1 MNIQIIADNLVL
13 SAGNR
18 LLIDEKINTHLEKLL
33 THFSPEQKIASV
45 KVEKDKFEK
54 YTINFDM
61 NLPNKEHV
69 YAETSHIVFES
80 ALVDLIQ
87 AVEKQIEKY
96 KQI

>member
-1 MNIQIIADNLVL
+1 
-13 SAGNR
+13 
-18 LLIDEKINTHLEKLL
+18 
-33 THFSPEQKIASV
+33 
-45 KVEKDKFEK
+45 
-54 YTINFDM
+54 M

-69 YAETSHIVFES
+69 YAETSHIIFES